1 MNIEWIVLAIA
12 ISFVVSVLLFVA
24 RARRSAEPAPAPRPA
39 PQRLVRL
46 IRAYLQATGEAVAAL
61 DAAGIARP
69 ASALGWSLAGI
80 PHEGR
85 LIDDRRYRKHGFGCT
100 VELPSGSV
108 DFDFGPEGQIDGFD
122 AGRLAFFAKGRLEH
136 FGYAS
141 AAQIEQDMQSA
152 IRGGAVVSYEDS
164 ALLHL
169 RDA

>member
-1 MNIEWIVLAIA
+1 M
-12 ISFVVSVLLFVA
+12 
-24 RARRSAEPAPAPRPA
+24 
-39 PQRLVRL
+39 PQRLLRL
-46 IRAYLQATGEAVAAL
+46 IRSYLQATSEAVAAL
-61 DAAGIARP
+61 EAAGITRP

-80 PHEGR
+80 PHEGH

-100 VELPSGSV
+100 VELPSVSI

-122 AGRLAFFAKGRLEH
+122 ASRLAFFATDRLEH

-141 AAQIEQDMQSA
+141 AEQIALDMQSA
-152 IRGGAVVSYEDS
+152 VRSGAVVPYEDS